1 MWKDWSSGAD
11 LLTLQ
16 GKVAAA
22 IIARK
27 AEDAKATKDQLR
39 AYAEK
44 AGFRLEELFG
54 KRGSKGSGVAK
65 YRNPKD
71 ASQTWTGR
79 GRKPNWLIDA
89 VKKGAKIESS
99 RSKSAVEILP
109 LRRKYQVRPVSCD
122 GRLADIRAA
131 AATCSPRASFRPP
144 VSWHARGAQSVT
156 RLGASFLGG
165 RDQFAMTAAGS
176 PYLP

>member
-1 MWKDWSSGAD
+1 MARANGLDNMSYAD

-16 GKVAAA
+16 EKVAAA

-54 KRGSKGSGVAK
+54 KRGSKGSGIAK

-89 VKKGAKIESS
+89 VKKGEDRVFRDLNSQPEYACDESIS
-99 RSKSAVEILP
+99 RVLRAMSVYQWGCRDLLP
-109 LRRKYQVRPVSCD
+109 PGKLPSPGFGACQRRPGLSQDPRLFFWGVATKPLGRPKTLR
-122 GRLADIRAA
+122 
-131 AATCSPRASFRPP
+131 
-144 VSWHARGAQSVT
+144 QS
-156 RLGASFLGG
+156 S
-165 RDQFAMTAAGS
+165 
-176 PYLP
+176 

>member
-1 MWKDWSSGAD
+1 MARANGLDNMSYAD

-16 GKVAAA
+16 EKIAAA

-65 YRNPKD
+65 YRNSKMPPRPGP
-71 ASQTWTGR
+71 AAAVSRIGLSTPLR
-79 GRKPNWLIDA
+79 GAR
-89 VKKGAKIESS
+89 KIEFL
-99 RSKSAVEILP
+99 RSE
-109 LRRKYQVRPVSCD
+109 
-122 GRLADIRAA
+122 
-131 AATCSPRASFRPP
+131 SP
-144 VSWHARGAQSVT
+144 T
-156 RLGASFLGG
+156 
-165 RDQFAMTAAGS
+165 
-176 PYLP
+176 

>member
-1 MWKDWSSGAD
+1 MARANGLDNMSYAD

-16 GKVAAA
+16 EKVAAA

-89 VKKGAKIESS
+89 VKKGAKISLS
-99 RSKSAVEILP
+99 RSKSAAGILP
-109 LRRKYQVRPVSCD
+109 LRRKYQ
-122 GRLADIRAA
+122 
-131 AATCSPRASFRPP
+131 
-144 VSWHARGAQSVT
+144 
-156 RLGASFLGG
+156 GASCFV
-165 RDQFAMTAAGS
+165 
-176 PYLP
+176 

>member
-1 MWKDWSSGAD
+1 MARANGLDNMSYAD

-16 GKVAAA
+16 EKVAAA

-44 AGFRLEELFG
+44 AGFKLEELFG

-89 VKKGAKIESS
+89 VKKGAKIEFF
-99 RSKSAVEILP
+99 EI
-109 LRRKYQVRPVSCD
+109 
-122 GRLADIRAA
+122 
-131 AATCSPRASFRPP
+131 
-144 VSWHARGAQSVT
+144 
-156 RLGASFLGG
+156 
-165 RDQFAMTAAGS
+165 
-176 PYLP
+176 

>member
-1 MWKDWSSGAD
+1 MARANGLDNMSYAD

-16 GKVAAA
+16 EKVAAA
-22 IIARK
+22 IVARK

-79 GRKPNWLIDA
+79 GRKPNWLVDA
-89 VKKGAKIESS
+89 VKRGAKISLL
-99 RSKSAVEILP
+99 RSKSAAAMGLYLCRCHDLLP
-109 LRRKYQVRPVSCD
+109 PDKLSPGGEGRNRQSCPAVATAD
-122 GRLADIRAA
+122 SFGCAVGR
-131 AATCSPRASFRPP
+131 
-144 VSWHARGAQSVT
+144 H
-156 RLGASFLGG
+156 
-165 RDQFAMTAAGS
+165 
-176 PYLP
+176 